1 MALSDCG
8 DLFIRWESEG
18 RTMISWIIMV
28 FATIG
33 AMVVSVISGFFL
45 FDEFIGLWPEPVVG
59 FITAFLVVATAYITA
74 PKYPVII
81 SGVVLLLGS
90 FVSWKYLS
98 IASYPEWH
106 ELAYQQTYIPLFT
119 TLLGGVIGALVII
132 CYGQLI
138 LDNCLT
144 KR

>member
-1 MALSDCG
+1 
-8 DLFIRWESEG
+8 
-18 RTMISWIIMV
+18 MISWIIMV

-81 SGVVLLLGS
+81 SGVVLLLG
-90 FVSWKYLS
+90 FLS
-98 IASYPEWH
+98 
-106 ELAYQQTYIPLFT
+106 LGNTFPLLH
-119 TLLGGVIGALVII
+119 TLNGMS
-132 CYGQLI
+132 
-138 LDNCLT
+138 
-144 KR
+144 